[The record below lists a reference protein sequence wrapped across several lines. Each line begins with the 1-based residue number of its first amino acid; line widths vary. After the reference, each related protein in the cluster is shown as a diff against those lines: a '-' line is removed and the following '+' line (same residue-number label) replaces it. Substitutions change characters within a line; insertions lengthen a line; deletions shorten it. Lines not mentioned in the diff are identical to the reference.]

1 MKILK
6 YIGISVLIAGS
17 LFAAAFFVKTNN
29 KSAITFETQKMFK
42 TSIERKTVVTGKV
55 IPEDE
60 VEIKPQLNGIIERIL
75 VEEGDILNEGDLI
88 ARIKVVPDE
97 ASVYRVQSQVNNL
110 KLAVNNAERDFQ
122 RSTDLFA
129 KQIISQQDFDNAE
142 LSYNQA
148 KENLSAAQNDLE
160 IIKKGSVSGST
171 TANTNIRATVSG
183 TILEIPVKLG
193 DQVIQS
199 NNFSAGTTVAIIADL
214 NKMIFEGKVD
224 EAEVGK
230 LYNGQGL
237 IVSMAAI
244 PGEEFDATL
253 KFVAPKGTEEQGA
266 VQFKIE
272 AEVTLS
278 ESVFVRAGYSANA
291 SLVIDRRDDIMVI
304 PEALLQFDRRTQAP
318 YVEIETGNQKF
329 ERKDIEIGLS
339 DGINV
344 EVLSGLSM
352 DTKIKIWNK
361 TEPIKIEVE
370 ESAFDEFRD
379 DD

>member
-1 MKILK
+1 MNLK
-6 YIGISVLIAGS
+6 KVGIAVLILGF
-17 LFAAAFFVKTNN
+17 LFSMAYFIRTNSKSVEEYDTTTPFTSSIKKT
-29 KSAITFETQKMFK
+29 A
-42 TSIERKTVVTGKV
+42 VVTGKV

-60 VEIKPQLNGIIERIL
+60 VEIKPQLNGIIEKIL

-110 KLAVNNAERDFQ
+110 KLAVKNAERDFQ

-214 NKMIFEGKVD
+214 NTMIFEGKVD

-244 PGEEFDATL
+244 PGEEFDASL

-272 AEVTLS
+272 ADVTLS

-291 SLVIDRRDDIMVI
+291 SLVIDRRDDVMVI

-318 YVEIETGNQKF
+318 FVEIETGNQKF

-361 TEPIKIEVE
+361 TEPIKIEAE

>member
-1 MKILK
+1 MNFKK
-6 YIGISVLIAGS
+6 VGIAVLILGF
-17 LFAAAFFVKTNN
+17 LFSMAYFIRTNS
-29 KSAITFETQKMFK
+29 KSVEEYDTTTPFTS
-42 TSIERKTVVTGKV
+42 SIEKTAVVTGKV

-110 KLAVNNAERDFQ
+110 KLAVKNAERDFQ
-122 RSTDLFA
+122 RSTDLYA

-352 DTKIKIWNK
+352 DTEIKIWNK

>member
-1 MKILK
+1 MNLK
-6 YIGISVLIAGS
+6 KVGIAVLILGF
-17 LFAAAFFVKTNN
+17 LFSMAYFIRTNS
-29 KSAITFETQKMFK
+29 KSVEEYDTTTPFTS
-42 TSIERKTVVTGKV
+42 SIEKTAVVTGKV
-55 IPEDE
+55 VPEDE
-60 VEIKPQLNGIIERIL
+60 VEIKPQLNGIIEKIL
-75 VEEGDILNEGDLI
+75 VEEGDVLNEGDLI

-110 KLAVNNAERDFQ
+110 KLAVKNAERDFQ
-122 RSTDLFA
+122 RSTDLYA

-160 IIKKGSVSGST
+160 IIKKGSVSGSA

-214 NKMIFEGKVD
+214 NTMIFEGKVD

-244 PGEEFDATL
+244 PGEEFDASL

-272 AEVTLS
+272 ADVTLS

-291 SLVIDRRDDIMVI
+291 SLVIDSRYDIMVI

-318 YVEIETGNQKF
+318 YVEIQTGNQKF
-329 ERKDIEIGLS
+329 ERKDIELGIS

-361 TEPIKIEVE
+361 TEPIKIEAE

>member
-1 MKILK
+1 MNLK
-6 YIGISVLIAGS
+6 KVGIAVLILGF
-17 LFAAAFFVKTNN
+17 LFSMAYFIRTN
-29 KSAITFETQKMFK
+29 SQSVEEYDTTTPFTS
-42 TSIERKTVVTGKV
+42 SIEKTAVVTGKV
-55 IPEDE
+55 VPEDE
-60 VEIKPQLNGIIERIL
+60 VEIKPQLNGIIEKIL
-75 VEEGDILNEGDLI
+75 VEEGDVLNEGDLI

-110 KLAVNNAERDFQ
+110 KLAVKNAERDFQ
-122 RSTDLFA
+122 RSTDLYA

-142 LSYNQA
+142 LSYSQV
-148 KENLSAAQNDLE
+148 KENLSASQNDLE
-160 IIKKGSVSGST
+160 IIKKGSVSGSA

-214 NKMIFEGKVD
+214 NTMIFEGKVD

-237 IVSMAAI
+237 IVTMAAI
-244 PGEEFDATL
+244 PGEEFDASL

-272 AEVTLS
+272 ADVTLS

-291 SLVIDRRDDIMVI
+291 SLVIDSRYDIMVI

-318 YVEIETGNQKF
+318 YVEIQTGNQKF

-361 TEPIKIEVE
+361 TEPIKIEAE

>member
-1 MKILK
+1 MNLK
-6 YIGISVLIAGS
+6 KVGIAVLILGF
-17 LFAAAFFVKTNN
+17 LFSMAYFIRTNS
-29 KSAITFETQKMFK
+29 KSVEEYDTTTPFTS
-42 TSIERKTVVTGKV
+42 SIEKTAVVTGKV

-60 VEIKPQLNGIIERIL
+60 VEIKPQLNGIIEKIL

-110 KLAVNNAERDFQ
+110 KLAVKNAERDFQ
-122 RSTDLFA
+122 RSTDLYA

-160 IIKKGSVSGST
+160 IIKKGSVSGSA

-214 NKMIFEGKVD
+214 NTMIFEGKVD

-237 IVSMAAI
+237 IVTMAAI
-244 PGEEFDATL
+244 PGEEFDASL

-272 AEVTLS
+272 ADVTLS

-291 SLVIDRRDDIMVI
+291 SLVIDSRYDIMVI

-318 YVEIETGNQKF
+318 YVEIQTGNQKF
-329 ERKDIEIGLS
+329 ERKDIELGIS

-361 TEPIKIEVE
+361 TEPIKIEAE

>member
-1 MKILK
+1 MNLK
-6 YIGISVLIAGS
+6 KVGIAVLILGF
-17 LFAAAFFVKTNN
+17 LFSMAYFIRTNSKSVEEYDTTTPFTSSIKKT
-29 KSAITFETQKMFK
+29 A
-42 TSIERKTVVTGKV
+42 VVTGKV

-60 VEIKPQLNGIIERIL
+60 VEIKPQLNGIIEKIL

-110 KLAVNNAERDFQ
+110 KLAVKNAERDFQ

-214 NKMIFEGKVD
+214 NTMIFEGKVD

-244 PGEEFDATL
+244 PGEEFDASL

-272 AEVTLS
+272 ADVTLS

-291 SLVIDRRDDIMVI
+291 SLVIDRRDDVMVI

-318 YVEIETGNQKF
+318 FVEIQTGNQKF

-361 TEPIKIEVE
+361 TEPIKIEAE

>member
-1 MKILK
+1 MAYFIRTNSK
-6 YIGISVLIAGS
+6 SVEEYDTTTPFTSSIK
-17 LFAAAFFVKTNN
+17 KT
-29 KSAITFETQKMFK
+29 A
-42 TSIERKTVVTGKV
+42 VVTGKV

-60 VEIKPQLNGIIERIL
+60 VEIKPQLNGIIEKIL

-110 KLAVNNAERDFQ
+110 KLAVKNAERDFQ

-214 NKMIFEGKVD
+214 NTMIFEGKVD

-244 PGEEFDATL
+244 PGEEFDASL

-272 AEVTLS
+272 ADVTLS

-291 SLVIDRRDDIMVI
+291 SLVIDRRDDVMVI

-361 TEPIKIEVE
+361 TEPIKIEAE

>member
-1 MKILK
+1 MNLK
-6 YIGISVLIAGS
+6 KVGIAVLILGF
-17 LFAAAFFVKTNN
+17 LFSMAYFIRTNS
-29 KSAITFETQKMFK
+29 KSVEEYDTTTPFTS
-42 TSIERKTVVTGKV
+42 SIEKTAVVTGKV

-60 VEIKPQLNGIIERIL
+60 VEIKPQLNGIIEKIL

-110 KLAVNNAERDFQ
+110 KLAVKNAERDFQ
-122 RSTDLFA
+122 RSTDLYA

-160 IIKKGSVSGST
+160 IIKKGSVSGSA

-214 NKMIFEGKVD
+214 NTMIFEGKVD

-244 PGEEFDATL
+244 PGEEFDASL

-272 AEVTLS
+272 ADVTLS

-291 SLVIDRRDDIMVI
+291 SLVIDSRNNIMVI

-318 YVEIETGNQKF
+318 YVEIQTGNQKF
-329 ERKDIEIGLS
+329 ERKDIELGLS

-361 TEPIKIEVE
+361 TEPIKIEAE

>member
-1 MKILK
+1 MNLK
-6 YIGISVLIAGS
+6 KVGIAVLILGF
-17 LFAAAFFVKTNN
+17 LFSMAYFIRTNS
-29 KSAITFETQKMFK
+29 KSVEEYDTTTPFTS
-42 TSIERKTVVTGKV
+42 SIEKTAVVTGKV

-60 VEIKPQLNGIIERIL
+60 VEIKPQLNGIIEKIL
-75 VEEGDILNEGDLI
+75 VEEGDVLNEGDLI

-110 KLAVNNAERDFQ
+110 KLAVKNAERDFQ
-122 RSTDLFA
+122 RSTDLYA

-160 IIKKGSVSGST
+160 IIKKGSVSGSA

-214 NKMIFEGKVD
+214 NTMIFEGKVD

-237 IVSMAAI
+237 IVTMAAI
-244 PGEEFDATL
+244 PGEEFDASL

-272 AEVTLS
+272 ANITLS

-291 SLVIDRRDDIMVI
+291 SLVIDSRYDIMVI

-318 YVEIETGNQKF
+318 YVEIQTGNQKF
-329 ERKDIEIGLS
+329 ERKDIELGIS

-361 TEPIKIEVE
+361 TEPIKIEAE

>member
-1 MKILK
+1 MNFKK
-6 YIGISVLIAGS
+6 VGIAVLILGF
-17 LFAAAFFVKTNN
+17 LFSMAYFIRTNS
-29 KSAITFETQKMFK
+29 KSVEEYDTTTPFTS
-42 TSIERKTVVTGKV
+42 SIEKTAVVTGKV

-122 RSTDLFA
+122 RSTDLYA
-129 KQIISQQDFDNAE
+129 KQIISQQDFDKAE

-160 IIKKGSVSGST
+160 IIKKGSVSGAT

-352 DTKIKIWNK
+352 DTEIKIWNK